1 MRARFRDL
9 CLMSLRACSLAFLI
23 QVFRLRFAT
32 SGHIHRNMV
41 AAFVK
46 RPTSPVHFESAFT
59 SSEDVLLAG
68 SDEEET
74 PEEHRNKRRRVES
87 LAKQYL
93 EGKGLFILTAG
104 LRGPLNEGWVNPWAS
119 KSSSSKTKEIRR
131 ISEVAKRSVEDSTQR
146 KGPDSRS
153 STVEEISTHLEF
165 KYKGPGVVDAPHELQ
180 LEHNKNSDDAKD
192 DPRLV
197 SYLMQDIG
205 AISHNQSD
213 FRNWNSKELAQINNK
228 SYNHPRGWLKSDN
241 SLISKQPRHKS
252 KSPTPSPAPRIRESH
267 GAHITASSSTKSPS
281 TISHSRV
288 VPQERKDFVTR
299 ETSNFGFTP
308 VNGRIVSTGLGD
320 HFAEYKSSH
329 LDLQNNHIEFQPKHP
344 LKRSVLKANLYEA
357 DNLTHEG
364 VNDVDQKSL
373 DQSIKHDDH
382 FKARK
387 LSQDGALET
396 NQNSLS
402 TNAREST
409 VYAHD
414 NQVSQAHIE
423 KKPVKNELRDHK
435 ASLQALPASTYL
447 PEFEYRYA
455 NKPSTSP
462 SKERL
467 SFAEALEA
475 AKKEAEIKATKRVSF
490 MAASA
495 VNGFGSRRSSPSKS
509 ESLQKSQSSVI
520 RPSKSIQGGSLP
532 KNDKIESL
540 KDSFSNPPNENLP
553 PESFAQPEAQVIPI
567 EPAGLVPSGPS
578 TNLLETD
585 KLSSL
590 DEGDSYAH
598 FSTQA
603 AVLKAQQS
611 FQNEFVSAI
620 KKSPRHPLE
629 PPKDNQ
635 PASTPPTALRKRH
648 AIGAK
653 ILTPAVDDEEP
664 MSTQAMVDAIS
675 PFVFSTLKKK
685 KRASFA
691 PSPTTLQSPVSP
703 TTEFPSHSPSMATSI
718 SPSPSPLPSNDIPP
732 RLPISRTHSKPSS
745 SGVSLPSFS
754 IAPNGTLTEIFQQD
768 GQRPQQSFDPESWNL
783 DDAIQEASSFLG
795 TWDVETEAKKMAEKG

>member
-1 MRARFRDL
+1 
-9 CLMSLRACSLAFLI
+9 
-23 QVFRLRFAT
+23 
-32 SGHIHRNMV
+32 MV
-41 AAFVK
+41 APFVK

-119 KSSSSKTKEIRR
+119 KSSGSKTKQIRR

-153 STVEEISTHLEF
+153 STVDDVSTHLEF
-165 KYKGPGVVDAPHELQ
+165 KYKGPSVVDAPHELQ
-180 LEHNKNSDDAKD
+180 LEHNKNSADAKD
-192 DPRLV
+192 DPRV
-197 SYLMQDIG
+197 ESYLMQDMG

-213 FRNWNSKELAQINNK
+213 FRNWNPKELAQINNK
-228 SYNHPRGWLKSDN
+228 PHNHPRGWLKSDN
-241 SLISKQPRHKS
+241 SLISKQPRRKS
-252 KSPTPSPAPRIRESH
+252 KSPTPSPAPRTRESH
-267 GAHITASSSTKSPS
+267 RAQITAPPSTKSPS
-281 TISHSRV
+281 TNSHSRV
-288 VPQERKDFVTR
+288 VPQERKDFVIR
-299 ETSNFGFTP
+299 ETNNFGFTP
-308 VNGRIVSTGLGD
+308 VNRRIVSTGLGD

-329 LDLQNNHIEFQPKHP
+329 PNLQNNHSELQHQHP
-344 LKRSVLKANLYEA
+344 LKRSLLEVNLYEA
-357 DNLTHEG
+357 DKFTHEG
-364 VNDVDQKSL
+364 HYAVNDVDQKSL

-396 NQNSLS
+396 NRNSSS
-402 TNAREST
+402 TNAQKSM

-414 NQVSQAHIE
+414 DQVSQAHIE

-475 AKKEAEIKATKRVSF
+475 AKKVAEIKATKRISF

-495 VNGFGSRRSSPSKS
+495 VNGFGSQRSSPSKS

-520 RPSKSIQGGSLP
+520 RRSKSMQSGSSP

-540 KDSFSNPPNENLP
+540 KNSFSTPNGNLP
-553 PESFAQPEAQVIPI
+553 PESFAQPEAQVIPA
-567 EPAGLVPSGPS
+567 EPAGLAPSGPS

-590 DEGDSYAH
+590 EEGDSYAH

-611 FQNEFVSAI
+611 FQNEFISTI
-620 KKSPRHPLE
+620 KKSPGQALE
-629 PPKDNQ
+629 PQKENQ
-635 PASTPPTALRKRH
+635 PASTPQTALRKRH

-653 ILTPAVDDEEP
+653 ISTPAVDDEEP

-675 PFVFSTLKKK
+675 PFAFSTLKKKKK

-703 TTEFPSHSPSMATSI
+703 TTKFPSHSPSMATSI
-718 SPSPSPLPSNDIPP
+718 SPSPPPLPSNNIPP
-732 RLPISRTHSKPSS
+732 PLPISRTHSKPSS

-754 IAPNGTLTEIFQQD
+754 IAPNGTLTEVFQQD

>member
-1 MRARFRDL
+1 
-9 CLMSLRACSLAFLI
+9 
-23 QVFRLRFAT
+23 
-32 SGHIHRNMV
+32 MV

-74 PEEHRNKRRRVES
+74 PEENRNKRRRVES

-119 KSSSSKTKEIRR
+119 KSSGSKTKEIRR
-131 ISEVAKRSVEDSTQR
+131 ISEVAKRSVEDSTRR
-146 KGPDSRS
+146 KGPDFRL
-153 STVEEISTHLEF
+153 STVDDASTHREF
-165 KYKGPGVVDAPHELQ
+165 KYEGLRVVDAPHELQ
-180 LEHNKNSDDAKD
+180 LEHNKNSADAED
-192 DPRLV
+192 DPRVV
-197 SYLMQDIG
+197 SYLMRDIG

-213 FRNWNSKELAQINNK
+213 FRNWNPKELAQINNK
-228 SYNHPRGWLKSDN
+228 PHNHPRGWLKSDN
-241 SLISKQPRHKS
+241 SLISKQPRRKS

-267 GAHITASSSTKSPS
+267 RAQITASPSTKFPS
-281 TISHSRV
+281 TNSHSRV
-288 VPQERKDFVTR
+288 IPQERKDFVIR
-299 ETSNFGFTP
+299 EAKNFSFTP
-308 VNGRIVSTGLGD
+308 VNRRIVSTGSGD

-329 LDLQNNHIEFQPKHP
+329 LDLQNNHTERQHNHT
-344 LKRSVLKANLYEA
+344 LKRSLLEANLYEA
-357 DNLTHEG
+357 DNLSQEG
-364 VNDVDQKSL
+364 HYAVNDIEQKPL

-382 FKARK
+382 FNSRK
-387 LSQDGALET
+387 QSQDSALET
-396 NQNSLS
+396 NQISSS

-414 NQVSQAHIE
+414 DQVSQAHIE
-423 KKPVKNELRDHK
+423 KKPNKNEPRDHK

-462 SKERL
+462 AKERL
-467 SFAEALEA
+467 SFAEALEV
-475 AKKEAEIKATKRVSF
+475 AKKEAEIKATRRISF
-490 MAASA
+490 MAASG

-509 ESLQKSQSSVI
+509 ESLQKSQPSAI
-520 RPSKSIQGGSLP
+520 RRSKSIQGGSSP

-540 KDSFSNPPNENLP
+540 KNSFSTPPNGNLP
-553 PESFAQPEAQVIPI
+553 TESFAQPEAQVIPA
-567 EPAGLVPSGPS
+567 EPAGLAPSGPS

-590 DEGDSYAH
+590 DEGDSYTH

-603 AVLKAQQS
+603 AVLRAQQS

-620 KKSPRHPLE
+620 KKSPRQPLE
-629 PPKDNQ
+629 PQKENQ
-635 PASTPPTALRKRH
+635 TPQTALRKGH

-653 ILTPAVDDEEP
+653 ILTPAIDDEEP

-675 PFVFSTLKKK
+675 PFAFSTLKKK

-691 PSPTTLQSPVSP
+691 PSPTTRQSPVSP
-703 TTEFPSHSPSMATSI
+703 TTKFPSHSPSMATSI
-718 SPSPSPLPSNDIPP
+718 SPSPPPLPGNDTPP
-732 RLPISRTHSKPSS
+732 PLPISRTHSKPSS

-768 GQRPQQSFDPESWNL
+768 GQHPQQSLDPESWNL
-783 DDAIQEASSFLG
+783 EDAIQDASSFLG